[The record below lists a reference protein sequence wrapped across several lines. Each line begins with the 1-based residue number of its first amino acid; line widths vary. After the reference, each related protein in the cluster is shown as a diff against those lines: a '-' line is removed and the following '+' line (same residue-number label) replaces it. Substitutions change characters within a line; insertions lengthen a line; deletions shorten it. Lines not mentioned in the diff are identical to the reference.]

1 MPVTTDRHLDERAG
15 RPTDDRPRI
24 KHVRARGE
32 WAGSYTTRLSVRGFD
47 FVAAE
52 PRSFGGDDSGP
63 TPMEY
68 VAAALASCLTV
79 VVEAVARERGHT
91 VHALHVEADATQ
103 DVRGFAG
110 TADVPP
116 YFSHVALAV
125 ALRTDATAS
134 EAEALRQ
141 EVLRR
146 CPAYGLVAAA
156 GVPVDD
162 KWDVTTEAAR

>member
-1 MPVTTDRHLDERAG
+1 MEESAMSVTTD

-24 KHVRARGE
+24 KHVRASGE

-79 VVEAVARERGHT
+79 VVEKVSRERGHT
-91 VHALHVEADATQ
+91 VNALHVETDATQ

-116 YFSHVALAV
+116 YFSHVTLTV
-125 ALRTDATAS
+125 RLRTDATADDVVT
-134 EAEALRQ
+134 LRE

-146 CPAYGLVAAA
+146 CPAYGLIAAA

-162 KWDVTTEAAR
+162 EWDVTTEPTR